1 MRISIRVKFS
11 DGDAQQPHVHALQGV
26 RMFYTMEYTKKPRLR
41 IRYSAISVYILF
53 ACSALSRLS
62 CLRLSA
68 CGNLL
73 PSSLQ
78 CLAGMK
84 HAIGQSVM
92 ICFLF
97 PDRTLDFGVR
107 DVSACV
113 DRDVT
118 RMFLHIIQA
127 HIVSIVIFCT
137 VLSFI
142 LQLYRACTAWM
153 SARSLT
159 CRTTL
164 QPPFS
169 LVRSCVICSSHSE
182 VLHSST

>member
-1 MRISIRVKFS
+1 
-11 DGDAQQPHVHALQGV
+11 
-26 RMFYTMEYTKKPRLR
+26 MFYTMEYTKKPRLR

-113 DRDVT
+113 NRDVT

-127 HIVSIVIFCT
+127 HIVSIVIFSA
-137 VLSFI
+137 VLSFYSAALPRLHCLDVSSLPHLSDDTAAAI
-142 LQLYRACTAWM
+142 LAGEELCD
-153 SARSLT
+153 
-159 CRTTL
+159 L
-164 QPPFS
+164 QFS
-169 LVRSCVICSSHSE
+169 H
-182 VLHSST
+182 